1 LEYNLQYWDIKK
13 ELEDLLKDIE
23 STENRISI
31 LNSAEIKYLMN
42 LVLLQEYLFN
52 LLIPILV

>member
-1 LEYNLQYWDIKK
+1 MEYNLQYWDIKK

-23 STENRISI
+23 STENRTSI